1 MLPYLQAI
9 IKETLRLYPVVQLSV
24 SHEANRDCGISGYF
38 IPKGT
43 RVVLNLYK
51 LQHDPR
57 VWPNPSEFQP
67 DRFLTTYKVLM
78 SGDITSTSYLLGAGG
93 GRALVFHCPCKSLAS
108 RSLLSYMFSIFKC
121 WGMRPL
127 TWRKLSG

>member
-93 GRALVFHCPCKSLAS
+93 GRALAIDMEKAIGLTNLKAS
-108 RSLLSYMFSIFKC
+108 
-121 WGMRPL
+121 PL
-127 TWRKLSG
+127 EVLVSPRVLERVYRD